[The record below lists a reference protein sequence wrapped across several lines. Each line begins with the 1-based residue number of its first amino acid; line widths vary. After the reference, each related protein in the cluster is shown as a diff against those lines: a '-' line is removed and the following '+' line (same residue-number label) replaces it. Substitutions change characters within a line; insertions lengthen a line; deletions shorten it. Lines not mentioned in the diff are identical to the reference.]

1 MAALDLYTGI
11 LGKRLAAHLL
21 RRSTYCF
28 TRERVLAFASK
39 TPAQAVA
46 ELMANPPLGLSQ
58 PIDPLNGRVWINNP
72 PVPPPAVTTFDA
84 DRKQYVIGWWL
95 NEALRDV
102 SIRSKMSFFL
112 HTNFVMSPT
121 NVAFSEEFWDHL
133 MLLRFYSLG
142 NLKTL
147 AKKIITDNTMMRY
160 LDLVDSLHPSP
171 NLNFAR
177 EFLELFTI
185 GKGNQT
191 GTGDYTNYTED
202 DILQTARVLAGWRIG
217 ERTPANADPG
227 TGLTRGVPTPM
238 YHGFAAKTFSYRF
251 DNQQIVGV
259 GADDKAKMRDELN
272 KLVEMIYAKPETAR
286 FACRRLY
293 RFFVRKDI
301 STATEQDVIV
311 PLAAFLVANNFNL
324 GLTLTKLLTSKHFY
338 DQDDA
343 ATNDEIVG
351 AIIKS
356 PLELF
361 LQSMS
366 YFKVAVPQP
375 DPSNL
380 AQCWNHYR
388 LFWRTGVM
396 YAFLQY
402 CGQMA
407 FEPPSVAGYT
417 PYYVAPNYD
426 FGWFNS
432 TTIIHRYNLSSM
444 LMEGKKLNP
453 DGSLHYDTLGG
464 VQLDVVAY
472 VDNKANISNPANAD
486 ILVTELLETL
496 LPEMPDAPRY
506 EYFRQALL
514 AQLSPMNWQMEWTMY
529 KTSGNATAVRI
540 ALEKLI
546 KTIMKSQEYQFF

>member
-1 MAALDLYTGI
+1 MAALDVYSGI
-11 LGKRLAAHLL
+11 LTKRLAAHLL
-21 RRSTYCF
+21 RRCTYNV
-28 TRERVLAFASK
+28 TRERILAFATK

-46 ELMANPPLGLSQ
+46 ELMANPPLLMAQ
-58 PIDPLNGRVWINNP
+58 PIDPLNGQVWINNP
-72 PVPPPAVTTFDA
+72 PVPAPSTTTFDA

-95 NEALRDV
+95 NEALRDP
-102 SIRSKMSFFL
+102 SMRSKMSLFL

-142 NLKTL
+142 SLKTF
-147 AKKIITDNTMMRY
+147 AKKVAIDNTMMRY
-160 LDLVDSLHPSP
+160 LDLVDSQHPSP

-185 GKGNQT
+185 GKGSQT
-191 GTGDYTNYTED
+191 AAGDYTNYTED

-217 ERTPANADPG
+217 ERTPANADPD
-227 TGLTRGVPTPM
+227 TGLTRGQPVPM
-238 YHGFAAKTFSYRF
+238 YHGFDTKTFSYRF
-251 DNQQIVGV
+251 NNQQITGI
-259 GADDKAKMRDELN
+259 GADDKAKMRNELD

-301 STATEQDVIV
+301 DTATEQNVIV
-311 PLAAFLVANNFNL
+311 PLAVFLAANDYNL

-338 DQDDA
+338 DQDDGS
-343 ATNDEIVG
+343 TNDEIVG
-351 AIIKS
+351 AIVKS
-356 PLELF
+356 PLELL
-361 LQSMS
+361 LQTMS
-366 YFKVAVPQP
+366 YFKIAVPQP
-375 DPSNL
+375 AANNL
-380 AQCWNHYR
+380 PQCWNHYR

-407 FEPPSVAGYT
+407 FEPPTVAGYS

-426 FGWFNS
+426 YGWFNS
-432 TTIIHRYNLSSM
+432 STIIHRYNVAPM
-444 LMEGKKLNP
+444 LIEGKKINP

-464 VQLDVVAY
+464 VQLDVVAFI
-472 VDNKANISNPANAD
+472 NNPANVSNPALAD
-486 ILVTELLETL
+486 VLVTELLETL
-496 LPEMPDAPRY
+496 LPEMPDATRY

-514 AQLSPMNWQMEWTMY
+514 AQLSPLNWQMEWAAY
-529 KTSGNATAVRI
+529 KASGNGTSVRI
-540 ALEKLI
+540 ALEKLV
-546 KTIMKSQEYQFF
+546 KTITKAQEYQFF